1 ELGTE
6 ASALVLEALIERRD
20 AHRAPTLVLFMRPRH
35 RIVLAVGLQRA
46 RQHPLAIAV
55 NVAEAPDIDRPEVH
69 GRLAGGDPLGQRAPG
84 AAGAGDAEGVEAGA
98 HVEVSHFRR
107 LAEDEVAVRRE

>member
-69 GRLAGGDPLGQRAPG
+69 GRLAGG
-84 AAGAGDAEGVEAGA
+84 VEAGA

>member
-1 ELGTE
+1 MLFADGVEPVLPAVGVDVARFHARGREPIRALPAELGTE

-55 NVAEAPDIDRPEVH
+55 NVAEAPDID
-69 GRLAGGDPLGQRAPG
+69 
-84 AAGAGDAEGVEAGA
+84 
-98 HVEVSHFRR
+98 
-107 LAEDEVAVRRE
+107 